1 MKKRIDVIAN
11 DESYNNLSSFTD
23 IEELN
28 KTVRVYR
35 DIIRVDIKRTDVQS
49 RLITLLEL
57 LKRHSCKQIGV
68 SYMCKNT
75 IAAKLEISYKTVQRL
90 MKKLEDLGMIRQVPM
105 KRKKDM
111 MQTANAIIINPVK
124 DKMSGKTPVKLSKKC
139 PAIKTTTFFLKQNIK
154 NNKRK
159 AVAQFSHVDN
169 SLENSLK
176 QANFVAHWVPGVFS
190 NLVGSFYEK
199 AETIQEFWKVI
210 KQCNRVVDYS
220 TNKRAFTGKQELEIG
235 TKAFNEFA
243 MKVKSGVN
251 MHKGPFAYFNGIV
264 NNLMNNLYFDADFMD
279 NLN

>member
-11 DESYNNLSSFTD
+11 EESYNNLSSLKD

-35 DIIRVDIKRTDVQS
+35 DTIRMSIKRTDVQA
-49 RLITLLEL
+49 RLIALLEV

-75 IAAKLEISYKTVQRL
+75 IADKLEVSYKTVQRL

-111 MQTANAIIINPVK
+111 MQTANAIIIQPAEDEMSYKPHVK
-124 DKMSGKTPVKLSKKC
+124 ESKKC
-139 PAIKTTTFFLKQNIK
+139 PAIKTTTSFLKLNIK

-159 AVAQFSHVDN
+159 AAAHFFHVDTQ
-169 SLENSLK
+169 ENSLK
-176 QANFVAHWVPGVFS
+176 NANFVAHWVPDVFS

-210 KQCNRVVDYS
+210 KQCNKVIDYS

-235 TKAFNEFA
+235 TKSFKEFA

-264 NNLMNNLYFDADFMD
+264 NKIMNDLYFDAAFMD
-279 NLN
+279 NNN

>member
-11 DESYNNLSSFTD
+11 EEAYNNLSSFIE

-28 KTVRVYR
+28 KNVRVCR
-35 DIIRVDIKRTDVQS
+35 DAIRKSVKRVDVQA
-49 RLITLLEL
+49 RLIKLLEI

-68 SYMCKNT
+68 SYMSKNT
-75 IAAKLEISYKTVQRL
+75 IAAKMKLCYKTVQRL

-111 MQTANAIIINPVK
+111 MQTANAIIIQPVK
-124 DKMSGKTPVKLSKKC
+124 DEMSGKDPMEESKKC
-139 PAIKTTTFFLKQNIK
+139 PANKTTTSFLKQNTK

-169 SLENSLK
+169 SLETSLK
-176 QANFVAHWVPGVFS
+176 HANFVAHWVPGVFS
-190 NLVGSFYEK
+190 NLVGAFYEK

-220 TNKRAFTGKQELEIG
+220 TNKRAFTGSQEIQIG
-235 TKAFNEFA
+235 IKAFKEFA
-243 MKVKSGVN
+243 MKVKAGVN
-251 MHKGPFAYFNGIV
+251 MHKGQFAYFNGIV
-264 NNLMNNLYFDADFMD
+264 NKLMTNLYFDTDFMD